1 MSGRRTRCASLV
13 LAIALLQACSQPDTE
28 RSAATSDSLASVGK
42 RAPGLSPSTPDTL
55 RLTDPGQRGHV
66 SAQAI
71 NWDAPTV
78 AGHLRGIGLTA
89 KAAGVVARPMFR
101 VQGQRFHVNGGRA
114 MVEAYFYGDAS
125 AVALDTDKLDTVHV
139 MTTAGAI
146 RWERPAR
153 LIIDNTMAAVV
164 LTDDAALRKTSEAA
178 LRSDLHGSIKVE

>member
-1 MSGRRTRCASLV
+1 
-13 LAIALLQACSQPDTE
+13 
-28 RSAATSDSLASVGK
+28 
-42 RAPGLSPSTPDTL
+42 
-55 RLTDPGQRGHV
+55 
-66 SAQAI
+66 
-71 NWDAPTV
+71 
-78 AGHLRGIGLTA
+78 
-89 KAAGVVARPMFR
+89 
-101 VQGQRFHVNGGRA
+101 